1 MNFLKKIVL
10 LDFMQRLSFVELDNS
25 KLSIRKQCE
34 LLKINRSR
42 IYYNKKETSRQDI
55 EIMNF
60 IDEQYMHTPFYG
72 YRRMTLRLNA
82 AGYNVN
88 HKKVIR
94 LMNKMGI
101 EAIYPKPKTSIKNK
115 EHTTYPYLL
124 RNYNIERPNEVWST
138 DITYIKL
145 STGYSY
151 LVAIMD
157 WYSRC
162 VLSWELSNSLEV
174 SFCIRCLEKA
184 LRDGQPEI
192 FNSDQ
197 GSQFTSKAFID
208 ELLMKGIR
216 ISMDGR
222 GRAYDNIFIERLWRS
237 LKYENVYL
245 KNYESMQEA
254 FTGIS
259 KYFEF
264 YNNERMHSALN
275 NTTPMDIY
283 KRRVTI

>member
-1 MNFLKKIVL
+1 M
-10 LDFMQRLSFVELDNS
+10 LDPIQRLSFVELNNP
-25 KLSIRKQCE
+25 KLSIRKQC
-34 LLKINRSR
+34 KILEIDRSKV
-42 IYYNKKETSRQDI
+42 YYNKKETSKEDI

-60 IDEQYMHTPFYG
+60 IDEQYMDTPFYG
-72 YRRMTLRLNA
+72 YRRMTLCLNA

-94 LMNKMGI
+94 LMREMGI

-124 RNYNIERPNEVWST
+124 KNYNIEKPNEVWST

-157 WYSRC
+157 LYSRC

-184 LRDGQPEI
+184 LKERGTPEI

-197 GSQFTSKAFID
+197 GAQFTSKAFID
-208 ELLMKGIR
+208 TLLMKDIR

-237 LKYENVYL
+237 LKYENIYL
-245 KNYESMQEA
+245 KNYEDMQEA
-254 FTGIS
+254 FIGIS

-264 YNNERMHSALN
+264 YNNKRMHSALN

-283 KRRVTI
+283 KGRIII